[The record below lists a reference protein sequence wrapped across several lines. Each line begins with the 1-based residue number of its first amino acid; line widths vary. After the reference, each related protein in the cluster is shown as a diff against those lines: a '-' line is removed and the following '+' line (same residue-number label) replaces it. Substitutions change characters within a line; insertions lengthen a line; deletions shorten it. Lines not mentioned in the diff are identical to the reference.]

1 MISFSSLTT
10 GTNMSNR
17 ERVAIQHFGDDD
29 DDDDYDI
36 DVDDGDDGIHQS
48 KTLGPA

>member
-1 MISFSSLTT
+1 
-10 GTNMSNR
+10 MSNR

-29 DDDDYDI
+29 DNDYDI

>member
-1 MISFSSLTT
+1 
-10 GTNMSNR
+10 MSNR

-29 DDDDYDI
+29 DNDYDF
-36 DVDDGDDGIHQS
+36 DVDDDGIHQS